1 MWNGVSAGA
10 IAGAVL
16 AAKSGPQ
23 AMALGSA
30 GFAAFSAAID
40 YYIRYGSE

>member
-1 MWNGVSAGA
+1 MYNGISAGA
-10 IAGAVL
+10 ISGAVL

-23 AMALGSA
+23 AMMIGSA
-30 GFAAFSAAID
+30 GFALFSAAID